1 MLLWH
6 LPVLQP
12 HAVAFGKAC
21 NIDQAFILNFSE
33 EVVRGQS
40 VFVLSGLMQ
49 ELEKHLR
56 QAAGAGAWQ
65 VSMMLDE

>member
-1 MLLWH
+1 M
-6 LPVLQP
+6 QP
-12 HAVAFGKAC
+12 HAVSFGQAC

-40 VFVLSGLMQ
+40 VFVLSQLLA

-65 VSMMLDE
+65 VGIL